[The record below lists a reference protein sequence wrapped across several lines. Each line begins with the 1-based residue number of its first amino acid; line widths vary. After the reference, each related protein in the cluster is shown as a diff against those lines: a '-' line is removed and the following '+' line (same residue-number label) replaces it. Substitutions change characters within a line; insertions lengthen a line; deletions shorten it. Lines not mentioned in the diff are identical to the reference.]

1 MFNHCANVD
10 PKSLTCFF
18 NADPVTESKRMY
30 TFSEAQKL
38 IENQIQNFSIP
49 ETPSELYEP
58 VRYVMSMG
66 GKRIRPALVILACDL
81 FAGAVEPA
89 IIPAIAIEVF
99 HNFTLLH
106 DDIMDRSP
114 LRRGK
119 STVHVKYNENVAIL
133 SGDVMSILASRLM
146 NQAPG
151 VVLNSVHDIF
161 TKTAMQVCEGQQ
173 LDMNFEAR
181 LTVTEEE
188 YMKMIELKTAVL
200 IAASLQIGGILG
212 GASQRDA
219 AELYQ
224 FGLNMGIAF
233 QLQDDLLD
241 TYGDP
246 VVTGKIIG
254 TDIVDNKKTILMIKA
269 LEHASEK
276 QKEELTG
283 WLSRKDFD
291 QEEKIT
297 KVTGVF
303 DSLHI
308 RRITEKIIK
317 EYYEKALDILK
328 QLNRDEDKKA
338 ELYNFSSFL
347 LTRQR

>member
-1 MFNHCANVD
+1 
-10 PKSLTCFF
+10 
-18 NADPVTESKRMY
+18 MY
-30 TFSEAQKL
+30 TLPEAQKL
-38 IENQIQNFSIP
+38 IENQIQNISIP
-49 ETPSELYEP
+49 DTPTELYEP

-66 GKRIRPALVILACDL
+66 GKRIRPALVVLACDL

-119 STVHVKYNENVAIL
+119 PTVHEKYNENVAIL

-151 VVLNSVHDIF
+151 VVLNTVHDIF

-173 LDMNFEAR
+173 LDMNFESR
-181 LTVTEEE
+181 LTVSEEE

-200 IAASLQIGGILG
+200 IAASLQIGAILG

-219 AELYQ
+219 AELYR
-224 FGLNMGIAF
+224 FGLNLGMAF

-246 VVTGKIIG
+246 EVTGKQIG
-254 TDIVDNKKTILMIKA
+254 TDIVDNKKTVLMIKA
-269 LEHASEK
+269 LEHASAN

-283 WLSRKDFD
+283 WLSREDFD
-291 QEEKIT
+291 QEEKIRE
-297 KVTGVF
+297 VTGIF
-303 DSLHI
+303 DVLHVREIIEKVI
-308 RRITEKIIK
+308 R
-317 EYYEKALDILK
+317 EYYDQALVILK
-328 QLNRDEDKKA
+328 QLNRDEERKA
-338 ELYNFSSFL
+338 ELYNFASFL

>member
-1 MFNHCANVD
+1 
-10 PKSLTCFF
+10 
-18 NADPVTESKRMY
+18 MY
-30 TFSEAQKL
+30 TLPEAQKL
-38 IENQIQNFSIP
+38 IENQIQNISIP
-49 ETPSELYEP
+49 DTPAELYEP

-66 GKRIRPALVILACDL
+66 GKRIRPALVVLACDL

-119 STVHVKYNENVAIL
+119 LTVHEKYNENVAIL

-151 VVLNSVHDIF
+151 VVLSSVHDIF

-173 LDMNFEAR
+173 LDMNFESR
-181 LTVTEEE
+181 LTVSEEE

-200 IAASLQIGGILG
+200 IAASLQIGAILG

-219 AELYQ
+219 AELYR
-224 FGLNMGIAF
+224 FGLNLGMAF

-246 VVTGKIIG
+246 EVTGKQIG
-254 TDIVDNKKTILMIKA
+254 TDIVDNKKTVLMIKA
-269 LEHASEK
+269 LEHASAK

-283 WLSRKDFD
+283 WLSREDFD
-291 QEEKIT
+291 QEEKIGV
-297 KVTGVF
+297 VTGIF
-303 DSLHI
+303 DALHVREIIEKVI
-308 RRITEKIIK
+308 R
-317 EYYEKALDILK
+317 EYYDQALVILK
-328 QLNRDEDKKA
+328 QLNRDEERKA
-338 ELYNFSSFL
+338 ELYNFASFL